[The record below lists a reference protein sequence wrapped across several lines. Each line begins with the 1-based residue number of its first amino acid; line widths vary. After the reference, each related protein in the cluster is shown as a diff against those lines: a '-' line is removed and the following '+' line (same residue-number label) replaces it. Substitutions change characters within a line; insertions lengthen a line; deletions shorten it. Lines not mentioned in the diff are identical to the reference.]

1 VSPTSAKYI
10 AGQQVL
16 LKSGQTATIV
26 GIDSVDKAYKVM
38 GSDNQY
44 RSVKPDEIERPVAPK
59 YSNYQQSGPNPE
71 NPDELAISQQD
82 VNVDQEQ

>member
-1 VSPTSAKYI
+1 VSPTAARYS

-26 GIDSVDKAYKVM
+26 GIDSVDKSYKVM
-38 GSDNQY
+38 GADNQY
-44 RSVKPDEIERPVAPK
+44 RSVKPDEIEKPVAPK

-71 NPDELAISQQD
+71 NPEELSINQQD
-82 VNVDQEQ
+82 VNVDQAQ

>member
-1 VSPTSAKYI
+1 
-10 AGQQVL
+10 
-16 LKSGQTATIV
+16 
-26 GIDSVDKAYKVM
+26 M